1 MCVCLCVGVYVC
13 MQARVNA
20 CVWVQALSSR
30 YVEEKR
36 LAEKEVEREKQKA
49 AAAAQALLA
58 AEGQIASHR
67 LDAQQLGA
75 NISELEQA
83 LRAADHLQRDLQA
96 SVCLC
101 VCASLC
107 VYVCLHS
114 RLHIKSSTTSMQP
127 RMEVVLLARHSRLH
141 IKSSTT
147 SARASAVGLHGGRAA
162 STRGTHTNGRAHK
175 TLT

>member
-1 MCVCLCVGVYVC
+1 MHAC
-13 MQARVNA
+13 MHASKQARDNA
-20 CVWVQALSSR
+20 SVWVQALSSR

-101 VCASLC
+101 ECAPLC
-107 VYVCLHS
+107 VYVCLHAQ
-114 RLHIKSSTTSMQP
+114 LQCNSSTTSMK
-127 RMEVVLLARHSRLH
+127 A
-141 IKSSTT
+141 
-147 SARASAVGLHGGRAA
+147 
-162 STRGTHTNGRAHK
+162 
-175 TLT
+175 

>member
-114 RLHIKSSTTSMQP
+114 RLQIKSSTTSMEAYCTCP
-127 RMEVVLLARHSRLH
+127 SEGYAHKR
-141 IKSSTT
+141 T
-147 SARASAVGLHGGRAA
+147 RAQNTDM
-162 STRGTHTNGRAHK
+162 STRAGSNSSCRT
-175 TLT
+175 